1 MVVGLLRPDAGRITI
16 DGKDVSGLPM
26 FKRARAG
33 LGYLAQ
39 EPSIFRRLSV
49 QDNLNAI
56 LEHLP
61 LSPEDRNEKRET
73 LLADLGLTKLARQ
86 MAYTLSGGEKRR
98 TEIARAW

>member
-1 MVVGLLRPDAGRITI
+1 
-16 DGKDVSGLPM
+16 M

-49 QDNLNAI
+49 EDNLNAI

-61 LSPEDRNEKRET
+61 LLPEERNGQT
-73 LLADLGLTKLARQ
+73 GDAVGDLGLTKLSRQ
-86 MAYTLSGGEKRR
+86 MAYTC
-98 TEIARAW
+98 RAGKNAGRKSPAPW